1 MAEGLPARGR
11 LHGDVRPPPTAR
23 AHVVLRGPDGAE
35 HELVPGDV
43 VGRLWTAA
51 LPVPDGR
58 VSEAHALVSLR
69 EGQLLLLPLRG
80 ALAVGGELVH
90 HVVLAAGLRVALA
103 QGVEIVVVS
112 VHLPDAV
119 LALRGAH
126 GPAEAL
132 AAVTSLVDGRL
143 VKGWRDDAAA
153 WVWTTGDAW
162 LVRTGRDEP
171 RPLAAGESLTVAG
184 ARWEVVEL
192 PLTRAGPE
200 ATRQR
205 GEVTPALEL
214 LAWFDSVH
222 LRRQGEG
229 VVVLSGRAARL
240 VSELVAMPGPV
251 PWRTLAGQLW
261 PDEHDDVLL
270 RGRLDV
276 VLSRL
281 RRTLRAHGVREDLVR
296 TDGTGMVELVLYPQD
311 RVEDHT

>member
-1 MAEGLPARGR
+1 MNAPAPG
-11 LHGDVRPPPTAR
+11 R
-23 AHVVLRGPDGAE
+23 AHVVLRAPDGAL
-35 HELVPGDV
+35 HELVPGDLI
-43 VGRLWTAA
+43 GRLWTSA

-80 ALAVGGELVH
+80 ALAVGGEVVH
-90 HVVLAAGLRVALA
+90 RVVLAPGQRVALA
-103 QGVEIVVVS
+103 QGVELEVVAVF
-112 VHLPDAV
+112 LPSSV
-119 LALRGAH
+119 LALKGTRG
-126 GPAEAL
+126 PPEAL
-132 AAVTSLVDGRL
+132 AGVTSVAEGRL

-153 WVWTTGDAW
+153 WIWSTGETW
-162 LVRTGRDEP
+162 LVRTGAEP
-171 RPLAAGESLTVAG
+171 ARPLSPGEVLVAGG

-192 PLTRAGPE
+192 ALTQAGPD

-205 GEVTPALEL
+205 GEVAPALEIV
-214 LAWFDSVH
+214 AWYDSVH
-222 LRRQGEG
+222 LRRAGEG

-261 PDEHDDVLL
+261 PEEEDGELL

-281 RRTLRAHGVREDLVR
+281 RRTLRAHGIREDLVR
-296 TDGTGMVELVLYPQD
+296 TDGTGMVELVRYPQD
-311 RVEDHT
+311 VIEDHS